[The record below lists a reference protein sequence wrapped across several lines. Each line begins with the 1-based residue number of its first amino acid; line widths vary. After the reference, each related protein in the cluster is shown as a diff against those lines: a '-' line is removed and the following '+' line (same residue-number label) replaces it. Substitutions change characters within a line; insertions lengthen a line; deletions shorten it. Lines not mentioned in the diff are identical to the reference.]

1 MSGLV
6 SAISTG
12 VTAFGA
18 TNIDDLV
25 ILTLFFSQIN
35 DTLRRWHIVIGQYL
49 GFAALVIA
57 SLPGF
62 FGGLIL
68 PRPWL
73 GLLGLLPIL
82 IGIGCWFDS
91 EKNEP
96 DEVKVYTES
105 SNRSILAN
113 FINLQ
118 IYSVAAVTFANGTD
132 NISIYL
138 PLFASSSLESL
149 LVIVGVFFTLVGFLC
164 FAAYKLTHQPD
175 IAKLLT
181 RYGHNLLPLVLI
193 GLGVFLVV
201 ESNILNQLTLLAREF
216 SLPWG

>member
-6 SAISTG
+6 SAIGTG

-35 DTLRRWHIVIGQYL
+35 STFRRWHIVIGQYL

-62 FGGLIL
+62 FGGLII

-91 EKNEP
+91 EKNES
-96 DEVKVYTES
+96 DDVKVDTS
-105 SNRSILAN
+105 SNRSMLAN

-149 LVIVGVFFTLVGFLC
+149 LVILGVFFTLVGLLC
-164 FAAYKLTHQPD
+164 FTAYKLTHQPD

-181 RYGHNLLPLVLI
+181 RYGHALLPLVLI
-193 GLGVFLVV
+193 GLGVFLIL
-201 ESNILNQLTLLAREF
+201 ESNILTKLTLLAREF
-216 SLPWG
+216 SLPLG